1 MGTVVKWTCQQ
12 IRSLQWSSYI
22 YKTIKT
28 PFNFNFLFLP
38 SFQTVWRRIK
48 HGKRLGNKA
57 RKIDCSCVLS
67 AYMLKPE
74 AKFKGFEPR
83 LNLRIKALILI
94 ILIILIIHIIV
105 SCDPN
110 VSLISNVKDWSH
122 HSHVRLWH
130 PSCVYFTAQRQY
142 TSVLKMRTPLK
153 KLSLHFN
160 SLLISVSTTFYFHS
174 NVLNKS
180 EGGCSY
186 PKNMLRYYV

>member
-94 ILIILIIHIIV
+94 ILIIHTIV
-105 SCDPN
+105 SCDQN

-130 PSCVYFTAQRQY
+130 PSCVYFTAQRQN
-142 TSVLKMRTPLK
+142 TAVKKCVHLWK
-153 KLSLHFN
+153 KLFYNFN
-160 SLLISVSTTFYFHS
+160 SLGDRELFVC
-174 NVLNKS
+174 L
-180 EGGCSY
+180 
-186 PKNMLRYYV
+186 

>member
-28 PFNFNFLFLP
+28 TFNFNFLFLP

-83 LNLRIKALILI
+83 LNLRRIKA
-94 ILIILIIHIIV
+94 IILIIHIIV
-105 SCDPN
+105 SCDQN

-130 PSCVYFTAQRQY
+130 PSCVYFTAQRQNTAVKNAY
-142 TSVLKMRTPLK
+142 TSEKNYFIILILWETENCLFAC
-153 KLSLHFN
+153 KLVTWNNL
-160 SLLISVSTTFYFHS
+160 VS
-174 NVLNKS
+174 
-180 EGGCSY
+180 
-186 PKNMLRYYV
+186 